1 VAPTAIM
8 FVGLLEILVHGPASA
23 VLKPLPVIVTGVPL
37 GPVLGVRVIV
47 GDVDVMVNVA
57 VAKSPVLPVTVT
69 V

>member
-1 VAPTAIM
+1 VPII
-8 FVGLLEILVHGPASA
+8 FVGLLEIVVHEPASA
-23 VLKPLPVIVTGVPL
+23 VLKPLPVIVTAVPEGPEL
-37 GPVLGVRVIV
+37 GARVIV